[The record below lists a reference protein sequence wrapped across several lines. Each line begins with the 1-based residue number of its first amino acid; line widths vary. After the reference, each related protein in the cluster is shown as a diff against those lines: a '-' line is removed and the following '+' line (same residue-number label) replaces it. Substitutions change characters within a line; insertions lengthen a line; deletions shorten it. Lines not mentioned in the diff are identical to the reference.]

1 MYSVKE
7 KLRILREIHNPA
19 AVQADLA
26 LFRTAS
32 PDDSR
37 LVKFNLMPERH
48 AEEILF
54 SLLDRFTREEI
65 IANRRT
71 YFNRHETYE
80 ERMARAEKLV
90 EGTPEEKKM
99 AADKLTEANLRLV
112 ISIAKKYVNRGLPL
126 LDLVQEGNIGLM
138 NAVEKFDYKQG
149 NRFSTYA
156 VFWIKQAITKALSD
170 QAKAIRIPTHMIDLL
185 NKIKKAKSELSQKL
199 GHDPSIKEI
208 ADFIDVDEETVI
220 VEEVHDFR
228 NMVYSIN
235 RQIIH
240 HCRLPLIL
248 FRHNHACKVSLSC
261 LNGNRKSALYRLDTA
276 IKTQFSQE
284 QIIFY

>member
-1 MYSVKE
+1 ME
-7 KLRILREIHNPA
+7 KQEDNIENLYLNEIGEIK
-19 AVQADLA
+19 L
-26 LFRTAS
+26 LS
-32 PDDSR
+32 PEEELELGR
-37 LVKFNLMPERH
+37 L
-48 AEEILF
+48 I
-54 SLLDRFTREEI
+54 S
-65 IANRRT
+65 
-71 YFNRHETYE
+71 
-80 ERMARAEKLV
+80 

-208 ADFIDVDEETVI
+208 ADFIDVDEETVERLEKI
-220 VEEVHDFR
+220 NEEVISLETPVGDDEESSIKDFIEDDDKEPADIITDAALKEELEKVISTLPEREQLIIKLRFGLLDGNVHTLEEIASQYGLTKERIRQLESRALKMLR
-228 NMVYSIN
+228 N
-235 RQIIH
+235 
-240 HCRLPLIL
+240 PE
-248 FRHNHACKVSLSC
+248 VSGDLKEF
-261 LNGNRKSALYRLDTA
+261 L
-276 IKTQFSQE
+276 
-284 QIIFY
+284 